1 MVLSAPIHQL
11 KRKARLMS
19 RTERI
24 PLHAALDRIAAEEGY
39 RSWSLLAAK
48 QPGMTSVR
56 ALWPLLEPGDLVL
69 IAGRPGQGKTL
80 ASLALLAEAMRAGHR
95 GVFLT
100 LEYTPADVLSRLRAI
115 NIEPSDF
122 TDLFDCDCS
131 DAISAGYIVQRL
143 ADAPR
148 GTVAVI
154 DYLQLLDQR
163 RDTPELALQIKTL
176 QAFARERG
184 GDPRLPVADRSF
196 LRRLG
201 QAVPRNRGYTVAQP
215 ARPRPVRQ
223 DLLREPG
230 RGALP
235 GSGLRQAASR
245 KAKAALSGG
254 LSRFSRARGAYSKR
268 PLAWAS
274 IV

>member
-24 PLHAALDRIAAEEGY
+24 PLHAALDRNDDDESY
-39 RSWSLLAAK
+39 RGWSLLAAK

-80 ASLALLAEAMRAGHR
+80 ASLALLAEAMRAGRR

-184 GDPRLPVADRSF
+184 LILVFLSQIDRSYEGSGKPFPEIADIRLPNPLDLALFDKTCFV
-196 LRRLG
+196 
-201 QAVPRNRGYTVAQP
+201 NRGE
-215 ARPRPVRQ
+215 ARFR
-223 DLLREPG
+223 
-230 RGALP
+230 
-235 GSGLRQAASR
+235 AA
-245 KAKAALSGG
+245 A
-254 LSRFSRARGAYSKR
+254 
-268 PLAWAS
+268 
-274 IV
+274 

>member
-48 QPGMTSVR
+48 QPGMRSVR
-56 ALWPLLEPGDLVL
+56 ALWPLLEPGDFVL

-80 ASLALLAEAMRAGHR
+80 ASLALLAEAMRAGRR

-100 LEYTPADVLSRLRAI
+100 LEYTSADVLSRLRAI
-115 NIEPSDF
+115 DIEPSDF

-184 GDPRLPVADRSF
+184 LILVFLSQIDRSYEGSGKPFPEIADIRLPNPLDLALFDKTCFV
-196 LRRLG
+196 
-201 QAVPRNRGYTVAQP
+201 NRGE
-215 ARPRPVRQ
+215 ARFR
-223 DLLREPG
+223 
-230 RGALP
+230 
-235 GSGLRQAASR
+235 AA
-245 KAKAALSGG
+245 A
-254 LSRFSRARGAYSKR
+254 
-268 PLAWAS
+268 
-274 IV
+274 